1 MTNQEIARIV
11 ILAQHIIDYGKQAN
25 PLVQEQ
31 TVKPAMEIMKIVR
44 KYRKNTS
51 REDIIDASK
60 SKQIAKTFRR
70 YGHVEESVNTRN
82 GEDTDMEI
90 NKYVRLFEMAR
101 EDLEGVVDVI
111 KSGDFDK
118 AASMYISKAKA
129 RGLDAKKVV
138 MGLGSTFRTY
148 DEVGPDEIKQLKEKI
163 KEKLSGEMPE
173 KKSTSKKAKKEED
186 DDAPSKAKED
196 SAKGTAKVK
205 AKKVEL
211 IKKEREGSMP
221 KEEPAM
227 GEGTDYSRTGRLSLR
242 DEILM
247 RSGLISEEQMGQE
260 GDAGKA
266 FGGKKGKKKVK
277 KFGKKGS
284 MKNEGGG
291 KGGVAK
297 AAGKAPRKAE
307 NEEKAGE
314 DREGLRNAWGLGN
327 PGKYIGG
334 TDGGAPGGGARYTG
348 GTSGGVEGGGS
359 RYTP

>member
-1 MTNQEIARIV
+1 M
-11 ILAQHIIDYGKQAN
+11 LLKH
-25 PLVQEQ
+25 
-31 TVKPAMEIMKIVR
+31 
-44 KYRKNTS
+44 
-51 REDIIDASK
+51 
-60 SKQIAKTFRR
+60 
-70 YGHVEESVNTRN
+70 GHVKKSVNTRN

-111 KSGDFDK
+111 KAGDFEK

-173 KKSTSKKAKKEED
+173 KKATSKKKKEEKEEED
-186 DDAPSKAKED
+186 ETPDKAKTD
-196 SAKGTAKVK
+196 SAKSSTKAKK
-205 AKKVEL
+205 KKVEL
-211 IKKEREGSMP
+211 IKKSKESPMP
-221 KEEPAM
+221 AEEPPM
-227 GEGTDYSRTGRLSLR
+227 GEGTHYARTGRLSLR

-247 RSGLISEEQMGQE
+247 RSGLITEEQMGSE

-266 FGGKKGKKKVK
+266 FGGKKGKKKMK
-277 KFGKKGS
+277 KFSGKKGS

-297 AAGKAPRKAE
+297 ATGKAPRKAE

-334 TDGGAPGGGARYTG
+334 TDGGAPGGGVRYTG